1 MNVVE
6 SLLRRLRVGEPVV
19 VVSGLPRSGTSM
31 AMKMLE
37 AGGLSVLTDRI
48 RTADDSNPKG
58 YYEFE
63 PVKELDKK
71 GDLAWLP
78 GARGKA
84 VKIISFLLTYLPDSY
99 DYRVIFMHRDL
110 DEVIASQNKMLIE
123 RGERPD
129 TTADDRMKDI
139 YLEHLKKVERFL
151 SNRRCFTCLP
161 VHYRDVVEQ
170 PAAQARRIDEFL
182 GRRLDVDRMAMV
194 ADRDLYRNR
203 GRATRSA

>member
-1 MNVVE
+1 VNVVE
-6 SLLRRLRVGEPVV
+6 SLLRRLRVGEPLV

-37 AGGLSVLTDRI
+37 AGGLSILTDSI